1 MGKYEALISKYNHL
15 TIIETDTL
23 PSFQSGMY
31 YNNEIYINSNRS
43 NAVKLETLAEE
54 LAHHKLTYGNITD
67 QTQFNNRKFERY
79 ARRHAMEQIVSLQGI
94 IDAFKHNCHN
104 LYEMANF
111 FEVSESFVQQC
122 IEHYKIRYGL
132 STLHNGYLI
141 QFEPLRVFEYKM
153 LYLLDKGDEYI

>member
-1 MGKYEALISKYNHL
+1 MGRYEALISKYNHL
-15 TIIETDTL
+15 SIIETDML

-43 NAVKLETLAEE
+43 NAAKLETLAEE

-67 QTQFNNRKFERY
+67 LTQFNNRKFERY

-94 IDAFKHNCHN
+94 IDAFRHNCHN

-122 IEHYKIRYGL
+122 IEHYKMKYGL
-132 STLHNGYLI
+132 DTYHNGYVI
-141 QFEPLRVFEYKM
+141 KFEPLQVFEHYNW
-153 LYLLDKGDEYI
+153 D